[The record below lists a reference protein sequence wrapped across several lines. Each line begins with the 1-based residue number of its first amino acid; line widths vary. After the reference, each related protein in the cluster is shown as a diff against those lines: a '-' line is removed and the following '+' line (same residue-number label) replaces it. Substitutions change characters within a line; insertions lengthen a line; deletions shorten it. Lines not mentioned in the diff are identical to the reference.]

1 MDIQPCLCRNPR
13 RIFRLNADD
22 ILNLM
27 YDTVRLCTRQID
39 FIDDRHDIQI
49 VVQRQINIGQ
59 CLCLNALCRIH
70 DENRTVA
77 GRKAAGHLVIE
88 VYMSWCIDQVE
99 CVFFPVI
106 CLINRADRLRFDRD
120 ATLSLQLHIVK
131 HLLLH
136 LPAGQKSCHLNDAV
150 CQR

>member
-1 MDIQPCLCRNPR
+1 
-13 RIFRLNADD
+13 
-22 ILNLM
+22 M
-27 YDTVRLCTRQID
+27 YDTVRLRARQVD
-39 FIDDRHDIQI
+39 FIDDRHDVQI
-49 VVQRQINIGQ
+49 VVQRQIDIGQ

-77 GRKAAGHLVIE
+77 GRKAAGHLVVEIH
-88 VYMSWCIDQVE
+88 MSRCIDQVE

-106 CLINRADRLRFDRD
+106 CPINRADCLRFDRD
-120 ATLSLQLHIVK
+120 ATLPLQLHIVK

-136 LPAGQKSCHLNDAV
+136 LPAGQKSCHLDDAV